1 MHFGHSFT
9 QQKCFG
15 RLKMLTFE
23 NWFQDF
29 VQVQAF
35 ENGTIIVFLLT
46 TKTHLCKGDVFG
58 L

>member
-29 VQVQAF
+29 VQAF